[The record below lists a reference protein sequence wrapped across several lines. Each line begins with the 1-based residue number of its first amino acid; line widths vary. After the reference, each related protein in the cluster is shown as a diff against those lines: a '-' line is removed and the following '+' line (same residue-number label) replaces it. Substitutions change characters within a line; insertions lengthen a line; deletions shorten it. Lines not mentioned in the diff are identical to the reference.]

1 MIRLTLYT
9 RPGCHLCEA
18 LKDVV
23 DAVAREQP
31 MALREVDISG
41 DVALERRFGTEI
53 PVLACGERVVARV
66 RTSRRM
72 LREALRS
79 VTDQNGVRPSAG
91 TTGTKTTACAS
102 THAAPRSTPPTD
114 SST

>member
-31 MALREVDISG
+31 IALREVDISG
-41 DVALERRFGTEI
+41 DVALKRRFGTEI
-53 PVLACGERVVARV
+53 PVLAPAEKGWSPASGPVAGCYGAWRTRNVV
-66 RTSRRM
+66 RTPRAHDAHTHPPPGGRRRQ
-72 LREALRS
+72 L
-79 VTDQNGVRPSAG
+79 
-91 TTGTKTTACAS
+91 TA
-102 THAAPRSTPPTD
+102 T
-114 SST
+114 